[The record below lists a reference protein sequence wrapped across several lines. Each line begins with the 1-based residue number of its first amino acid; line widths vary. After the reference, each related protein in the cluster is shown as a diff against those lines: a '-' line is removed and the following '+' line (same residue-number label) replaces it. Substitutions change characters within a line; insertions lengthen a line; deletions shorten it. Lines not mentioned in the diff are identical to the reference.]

1 MSERRISER
10 VRVNLNAQ
18 WEGVLARRAGTVS
31 DISATGC
38 FILTSDEAEQ
48 GELVRL
54 EIETPTEGWI
64 YLWGEVVY
72 LIQEMGFA
80 LRFTGAGESEQA
92 MLDLLIDY
100 YRPEESGSTEN
111 VTSGQHTPDDLT

>member
-1 MSERRISER
+1 MSDRRITQRYR
-10 VRVNLNAQ
+10 VHLNAQ
-18 WEGVLARRAGTVS
+18 WEGVLARRAGTIS
-31 DISATGC
+31 DISSTGC
-38 FILTSDEAEQ
+38 FILTSDEVEQ

-80 LRFTGAGESEQA
+80 VRFTGAGENEQA
-92 MLDLLIDY
+92 MLALLLDY
-100 YRPEESGSTEN
+100 FRLEEAG
-111 VTSGQHTPDDLT
+111 LTDKAKKG

>member
-1 MSERRISER
+1 M
-10 VRVNLNAQ
+10 
-18 WEGVLARRAGTVS
+18 ARRAGTVS

-38 FILTSDEAEQ
+38 FILTSDEVEQ

-100 YRPEESGSTEN
+100 YRPEESESTEKIK
-111 VTSGQHTPDDLT
+111 

>member
-1 MSERRISER
+1 MSERRIAER
-10 VRVNLNAQ
+10 VRVHLNAR
-18 WEGVLARRAGTVS
+18 WEGVLARREGVIS

-38 FILTSDEAEQ
+38 FILTSDEVER

-72 LIQEMGFA
+72 LIEEMGFA
-80 LRFTGAGESEQA
+80 VRFTGASESEQT
-92 MLDLLIDY
+92 MLALLIDY
-100 YRPEESGSTEN
+100 YRPEESEPTDKVSEG
-111 VTSGQHTPDDLT
+111 